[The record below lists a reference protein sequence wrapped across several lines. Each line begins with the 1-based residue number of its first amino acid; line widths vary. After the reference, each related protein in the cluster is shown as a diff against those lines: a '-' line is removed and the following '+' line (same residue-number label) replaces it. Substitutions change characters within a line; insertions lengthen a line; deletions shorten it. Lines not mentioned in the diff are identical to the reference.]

1 MMIDESI
8 KDMETMDP
16 TNDAIEEEALE
27 SFVQHPTDDA
37 IEEKEE
43 KFDVI
48 EEEEDSTD
56 PVDEDTEDFD
66 GWNVELKEADDNG
79 SGLVAKPSD
88 VPITEPRKTL
98 MEIIKGAARDGDLNP
113 ALQVTVSI
121 APIFQIDRPYKI
133 KYNNIS
139 DEKFREMFWSSH
151 EHEVIAICVDYSSG
165 GLAFV
170 TGYHTFLDGIK
181 TKEFYLSTADID
193 KYDIR
198 FIPYCTYA
206 EAVTE
211 YEYKSAHS
219 KEEEKEK

>member
-8 KDMETMDP
+8 IDIKTM
-16 TNDAIEEEALE
+16 
-27 SFVQHPTDDA
+27 HPTDDA
-37 IEEKEE
+37 IEEEEE

-56 PVDEDTEDFD
+56 PVDEDVEDFD
-66 GWNVELKEADDNG
+66 GWNAELKEPDDTG
-79 SGLVAKPSD
+79 SGLVARPSD

-98 MEIIKGAARDGDLNP
+98 MQMLKETTANGELNP

-139 DEKFREMFWSSH
+139 DQEFREMFWSSH
-151 EHEVIAICVDYSSG
+151 EHEVTAICVDYTSG

-170 TGYHTFLDGIK
+170 TGYNAFLDGIK
-181 TKEFYLSTADID
+181 TKSFYLSSADID

-198 FIPYCTYA
+198 FTPYCTYA
-206 EAVTE
+206 EAVAE
-211 YEYKSAHS
+211 YEYKSAVA

>member
-8 KDMETMDP
+8 EESKTM
-16 TNDAIEEEALE
+16 
-27 SFVQHPTDDA
+27 HPTDDA

-48 EEEEDSTD
+48 EEEKDSAD
-56 PVDEDTEDFD
+56 PVEEWDEFD
-66 GWNVELKEADDNG
+66 GWNAELKESDDNG
-79 SGLVAKPSD
+79 SGLVARPSD

-98 MEIIKGAARDGDLNP
+98 MQMLKETTANGELNP

-139 DEKFREMFWSSH
+139 DQEFREMFWSSH
-151 EHEVIAICVDYSSG
+151 DHEVTAICVDYTSG
-165 GLAFV
+165 GLAFI
-170 TGYHTFLDGIK
+170 TGYNAFLNGIK
-181 TKEFYLSTADID
+181 TKSFYLSSADID

-198 FIPYCTYA
+198 FTPYCTYA
-206 EAVTE
+206 EAVAE
-211 YEYKSAHS
+211 YEYKSASS
-219 KEEEKEK
+219 KEEEKEN

>member
-88 VPITEPRKTL
+88 VPISVRKTL

>member
-1 MMIDESI
+1 MLIDGRF
-8 KDMETMDP
+8 KDMKTAHP

-27 SFVQHPTDDA
+27 SFVKHPTDDV
-37 IEEKEE
+37 IEEEEE

-56 PVDEDTEDFD
+56 PMDEDIEDFD
-66 GWNVELKEADDNG
+66 GWNVELKDSDDNG
-79 SGLVAKPSD
+79 SGLVVRPSD

-98 MEIIKGAARDGDLNP
+98 MEMLKETTANGELNP

-139 DEKFREMFWSSH
+139 DQEFREMFWSSH
-151 EHEVIAICVDYSSG
+151 EHEVIAICVDYGSG
-165 GLAFV
+165 CLAFV
-170 TGYHTFLDGIK
+170 TGWHSFLDGIK
-181 TKEFYLSTADID
+181 TKSFYLSSADID

-198 FIPYCTYA
+198 FTPYCTYA

-211 YEYKSAHS
+211 YKNTELKA
-219 KEEEKEK
+219 EKEK